1 MTTKLII
8 FLLLISTALGMHLSN
23 KNFIAK
29 KYISEEKPNS
39 KNDTNPIYINNI
51 ANTTEMKILNVSGDL
66 YEYKK
71 EQILNIFINLKK
83 NLFKPEEIKNITL
96 FSLNKSRLYAP
107 KTECHYKSYYVN
119 GNGTNIYCYLDL
131 TSIPKGDYLIY
142 YFYYQNKIINDRIT
156 LITIKEEKKK
166 ETKTEIPQLIDVFA
180 AGFENMSNQN
190 FTLYFKTNDFDYE
203 LINGITIFKNNTI
216 GSFGFYISLICL
228 HKERNNS
235 AFCLADFKG
244 LIADKYNIMFLEY
257 NKKYINVTGN
267 ISFDVYKKREPIE
280 EDLKL
285 INIYGD
291 AYSNNISLLNLIFN
305 KAVNVSYFSRFFL
318 SNIKQHFSYVDNINF
333 SFYKSSYNS
342 SVYCYFDFRKI
353 PIRTY
358 SLNFNYKNK
367 EYITDVA
374 LTVKKKEILVE
385 NELLDVYSNFKRNKT
400 NQIAYFSFNGENKNN
415 NLAYIVLK
423 DEYSKINV
431 LQTFDCKIVDYNSIS
446 FDLKCN
452 LNLTYV
458 DGGKYTISEYYINN
472 QHYYTK
478 KNINVIVQ

>member
-8 FLLLISTALGMHLSN
+8 LLLLISTALGMQLSN

-39 KNDTNPIYINNI
+39 KNDSNPTYINNI

-142 YFYYQNKIINDRIT
+142 YIYYQNKIINDRIT

-166 ETKTEIPQLIDVFA
+166 ENKTEIPQLIDVFA

-203 LINGITIFKNNTI
+203 LINGIGILKNNTN

-228 HKERNNS
+228 SKERNNS

-267 ISFDVYKKREPIE
+267 INFDVYKKREPIE

-305 KAVNVSYFSRFFL
+305 KAVNVSNFSRFFYHVL
-318 SNIKQHFSYVDNINF
+318 SSIFHICMILIFPFIKAVIIHRFIV
-333 SFYKSSYNS
+333 
-342 SVYCYFDFRKI
+342 
-353 PIRTY
+353 
-358 SLNFNYKNK
+358 
-367 EYITDVA
+367 
-374 LTVKKKEILVE
+374 ILILE
-385 NELLDVYSNFKRNKT
+385 
-400 NQIAYFSFNGENKNN
+400 
-415 NLAYIVLK
+415 
-423 DEYSKINV
+423 
-431 LQTFDCKIVDYNSIS
+431 
-446 FDLKCN
+446 
-452 LNLTYV
+452 
-458 DGGKYTISEYYINN
+458 KY
-472 QHYYTK
+472 Q
-478 KNINVIVQ
+478 